1 MIKVETERL
10 IVREF
15 THLDIDNLY
24 SLLSDPIVMKYC
36 SGPLNMK
43 ETQKWLETI
52 KRYYNKYGYNYWAAI
67 DKTTGEFIGQLGI
80 IQQEVDDEWIDCIA
94 FMICKDKWG
103 KGYATEG
110 GKGCITYG
118 FQILKRKKLYATV
131 EPGNTA
137 SKSVLKKIGM
147 RYEREAV
154 CFDTIVHLYS
164 IEVT

>member
-1 MIKVETERL
+1 MVKIETERL

-15 THLDIDNLY
+15 IRLDIDNLY
-24 SLLSDPIVMKYC
+24 SLLSDPIVMKHC

-52 KRYYNKYGYNYWAAI
+52 MRYYNKYGYNYWAAI

-110 GKGCITYG
+110 GKG
-118 FQILKRKKLYATV
+118 
-131 EPGNTA
+131 
-137 SKSVLKKIGM
+137 
-147 RYEREAV
+147 
-154 CFDTIVHLYS
+154 
-164 IEVT
+164 